1 MIDKLPPAPKK
12 ITLDLLANAKD
23 SLAHAVSHLTDG
35 SDSSAGR
42 WKIAIRE
49 VAHVIELLLKEKL
62 RRAHPALIWVKVD
75 EFPSIDARTVGTDLA
90 AARLSKMCSIAFP
103 KSAMDTLDACRKL
116 RNRIEHY
123 EFQVEEAEARGIV
136 GRMLSF
142 IFTFS
147 KFHLEL
153 DLEEEFRKDDT
164 WESLIKLVEF
174 REAQAKAIAKKF
186 SEDGTESTDCES
198 CGEPT
203 FDIEAEKC
211 ELCGHR
217 DQLVTCDQCGDSV
230 WASDTES
237 FEVPSLKK
245 HQWYVML
252 ASGSWKRRI
261 SCMTNGRNSR
271 DEAAMAR

>member
-1 MIDKLPPAPKK
+1 MPVAKAPAK
-12 ITLDLLANAKD
+12 IALDLLANAKD

-35 SDSSAGR
+35 GDSSAGR

-75 EFPSIDARTVGTDLA
+75 EFPSLDARTVGTALA
-90 AARLSKMCSIAFP
+90 ASRLAKMCGIAFP
-103 KSAMDTLDACRKL
+103 KDALDTLDACRRQ
-116 RNRIEHY
+116 RNKIEHY
-123 EFQVEEAEARGIV
+123 EFHVEEAEARGIV

-147 KFHLEL
+147 KLHLEI
-153 DLEEEFRKDDT
+153 DLEEEFRKDKS
-164 WESLIKLVEF
+164 WESLIDLVEF

-186 SEDGTESTDCES
+186 SENGTESTDCES

-203 FDIEAEKC
+203 FDIGAEQC

-217 DQLVTCDQCGDSV
+217 DELVDCDQCGESI
-230 WASDTES
+230 WASDSES
-237 FEVPSLKK
+237 FDGPESEETSV
-245 HQWYVML
+245 V
-252 ASGSWKRRI
+252 
-261 SCMTNGRNSR
+261 CGRCVR
-271 DEAAMAR
+271 QAEAADFMHDQWKEQQG